1 MKKLAYFVGHGTS
14 ASPAAEVI
22 RSADGRYIL
31 SVRDSV
37 TRHFANV
44 DIPEADLN
52 RFALEILVA
61 TGAVGGPFAQPVG
74 DKVGPVTRSGEID
87 PTPVEEPRIH
97 HVYGN
102 PPAPKLVSSDDP
114 EFHTLSIG

>member
-1 MKKLAYFVGHGTS
+1 MKTLAQIGTS
-14 ASPAAEVI
+14 VSVNQTD
-22 RSADGRYIL
+22 DGNLYIL
-31 SVRDSV
+31 LGEGQRRPGAKVSK
-37 TRHFANV
+37 
-44 DIPEADLN
+44 ADLN